1 MIKTLKRTWQ
11 GATQDNAG
19 LVAAGVSYYAF
30 LAMVPLL
37 AVCVL
42 LYGLVAT
49 PKAVARDIEAL
60 GRGLPSS
67 AASLIGDQLRSVTE
81 ANDNTKGFGLLLALA
96 VALFGARNAA
106 RAVIG
111 GLNVVFNAEEDRG
124 FLKSN
129 AIALIVTLGAVF
141 ALAVAGTAISL
152 AAALPGAA
160 APLASFGLMF
170 LAGML
175 GAGFL
180 YRFAPNRPDPPWSAV
195 LPGAALFALVWVG
208 ATALFGSYV
217 ANFASYNATY
227 GSLGAV
233 IILLTWFYLSAYVL
247 LLGGEFVQA
256 RFEADWRA

>member
-1 MIKTLKRTWQ
+1 MLELLKRTWR
-11 GATQDNAG
+11 GASEDNAG

-49 PKAVARDIEAL
+49 PDVVARDIDAL
-60 GRGLPSS
+60 GRGLPPS
-67 AASLIGDQLRSVTE
+67 AASLIGDQLQSVTE
-81 ANDNTKGFGLLLALA
+81 AKDNAKGIGLAVALA

-106 RAVIG
+106 RSIIG
-111 GLNVVFNAEEDRG
+111 GLNVVFNVEEDRG

-129 AIALIVTLGAVF
+129 AIALIVTLGAVL
-141 ALAVAGTAISL
+141 ALALAGTAISL

-160 APLASFGLMF
+160 APVASFALMF
-170 LAGML
+170 VAGML

-195 LPGAALFALVWVG
+195 LPGAAMFALVWVG

-217 ANFASYNATY
+217 ANFATYNATY

-233 IILLTWFYLSAYVL
+233 VILLTWFYLSAFVL

-256 RFEADWRA
+256 RADQT

>member
-1 MIKTLKRTWQ
+1 MLDLLKRTWR
-11 GATQDNAG
+11 GASEDNAG

-42 LYGLVAT
+42 LYGIVAT
-49 PKAVARDIEAL
+49 PETVARDIDAL
-60 GRGLPSS
+60 GRGLPPS
-67 AASLIGDQLRSVTE
+67 AASLIGDQLQSVTE
-81 ANDNTKGFGLLLALA
+81 AKDNAKGLGLAVALA

-106 RAVIG
+106 RSIIG
-111 GLNVVFNAEEDRG
+111 GLNVVFNVEEDRG

-129 AIALIVTLGAVF
+129 AIAIGVTLGAVF
-141 ALAVAGTAISL
+141 ALALAGTAVSL

-160 APLASFGLMF
+160 APVASFGLMF
-170 LAGML
+170 LTGML

-180 YRFAPNRPDPPWSAV
+180 YRVAPNRPDPPWSAV

-217 ANFASYNATY
+217 ANFANYNATY

-233 IILLTWFYLSAYVL
+233 VILLTWFYLSAFVL

-256 RFEADWRA
+256 RAEQT

>member
-1 MIKTLKRTWQ
+1 MFDTLVRTWR
-11 GATQDNAG
+11 GASQDNAG

-49 PKAVARDIEAL
+49 PDAVARDIALL
-60 GRGLPSS
+60 GRGLPPS
-67 AASLIGDQLRSVTE
+67 AATLIGDQLRAVTE
-81 ANDNTKGFGLLLALA
+81 ANDNTKGFGLAIALAL
-96 VALFGARNAA
+96 ALFGARNAA
-106 RAVIG
+106 RGVID
-111 GLNVVFNAEEDRG
+111 GLNVVFNVEENRG
-124 FLKSN
+124 FLKNN
-129 AIALIVTLGAVF
+129 AIALVVTISAVC
-141 ALAVAGTAISL
+141 ALALAGTAISL

-160 APLASFGLMF
+160 APAASFVLMF
-170 LAGML
+170 VAGML

-217 ANFASYNATY
+217 ANFANYNATY

-233 IILLTWFYLSAYVL
+233 VILLTWFYLSAFVL

-256 RFEADWRA
+256 RFEHD

>member
-1 MIKTLKRTWQ
+1 MLDLLKRTWR
-11 GATQDNAG
+11 GASEDNAG

-49 PKAVARDIEAL
+49 PETVARDIDAL
-60 GRGLPSS
+60 GRGLPPS
-67 AASLIGDQLRSVTE
+67 AASLIGDQLQSVTE
-81 ANDNTKGFGLLLALA
+81 AKDNAKGLGLAVALA

-106 RAVIG
+106 RSIIG
-111 GLNVVFNAEEDRG
+111 GLNVVFNVEEDRG

-129 AIALIVTLGAVF
+129 AIAIGVTLGAVV
-141 ALAVAGTAISL
+141 ALALAGTAVSL

-160 APLASFGLMF
+160 APVASFGLMF
-170 LAGML
+170 LTGML

-180 YRFAPNRPDPPWSAV
+180 YRVAPNRPDPPWSAV

-217 ANFASYNATY
+217 ADIANYNATY

-233 IILLTWFYLSAYVL
+233 VILLTWFYLSAFVL

-256 RFEADWRA
+256 RAEQT

>member
-1 MIKTLKRTWQ
+1 MIDTFKQTWR

-42 LYGLVAT
+42 VYGLVAT
-49 PKAVARDIEAL
+49 PESVARDIAAL
-60 GRGLPSS
+60 SRGLPSS
-67 AASLIGDQLRSVTE
+67 AASLIGDQLQAVTE
-81 ANDNTKGFGLLLALA
+81 ANDNTKGLGLLLALA

-124 FLKSN
+124 FIKAN
-129 AIALIVTLGAVF
+129 AIALAVTVGAVF
-141 ALAVAGTAISL
+141 ALALAGTAISL
-152 AAALPGAA
+152 TTALPGAA
-160 APLASFGLMF
+160 APVASFVFMF
-170 LAGML
+170 LVGMG

-180 YRFAPNRPDPPWSAV
+180 YRVAPNRPDPPWGAV
-195 LPGAALFALVWVG
+195 LPGAALFALIWVG

-217 ANFASYNATY
+217 SNFADYNATY

-233 IILLTWFYLSAYVL
+233 VILLTWFYLSAFVL
-247 LLGGEFVQA
+247 LLGAEFVQA
-256 RFEADWRA
+256 SEARG

>member
-1 MIKTLKRTWQ
+1 MIDTFKRTWR

-49 PKAVARDIEAL
+49 PEVVARDIDAL
-60 GRGLPSS
+60 GRGLPES
-67 AASLIGDQLRSVTE
+67 AATLIGNQLRAVTE
-81 ANDNTKGFGLLLALA
+81 ANDNTKGLGLLLALA
-96 VALFGARNAA
+96 LALFGARNAA
-106 RAVIG
+106 RGVIG
-111 GLNVVFNAEEDRG
+111 GLNVVFNTEASRG

-129 AIALIVTLGAVF
+129 AIALGVTLGAVI
-141 ALAVAGTAISL
+141 ALALAGPAISL
-152 AAALPGAA
+152 ATALPSAA
-160 APLASFGLMF
+160 APVASFGLMF
-170 LAGML
+170 RVGML

-180 YRFAPNRPDPPWSAV
+180 YRVAPNRPDPPWSAV

-217 ANFASYNATY
+217 ANFANYNATY

-233 IILLTWFYLSAYVL
+233 VILLTWFYLSAYVL

-256 RFEADWRA
+256 RMTSA

>member
-1 MIKTLKRTWQ
+1 MLDLLKRTWR
-11 GATQDNAG
+11 GASEDNAG

-42 LYGLVAT
+42 LYGIVAT
-49 PKAVARDIEAL
+49 PETVARDIDAL
-60 GRGLPSS
+60 GRGLPPS
-67 AASLIGDQLRSVTE
+67 AASLIGDQLQSVTE
-81 ANDNTKGFGLLLALA
+81 AKDNAKGLGLAVALA

-106 RAVIG
+106 RSIIG
-111 GLNVVFNAEEDRG
+111 GLNVVFNVEEDRG

-129 AIALIVTLGAVF
+129 AIAIGVTLGAVV
-141 ALAVAGTAISL
+141 ALALAGTAVSL

-160 APLASFGLMF
+160 APMASFGLMF
-170 LAGML
+170 LTGML

-180 YRFAPNRPDPPWSAV
+180 YRVAPNRPDPPWSAV

-208 ATALFGSYV
+208 ATALFGRYV
-217 ANFASYNATY
+217 ADIASYNATY

-233 IILLTWFYLSAYVL
+233 VILLTWFYLSAFVL

-256 RFEADWRA
+256 RAEQT

>member
-1 MIKTLKRTWQ
+1 MFTILKRTWQ

-49 PKAVARDIEAL
+49 PEVVARDVAAL
-60 GRGLPSS
+60 GRGLPES
-67 AASLIGDQLRSVTE
+67 AASLIGDQLKSVTE
-81 ANDNTKGFGLLLALA
+81 ANDDAKGLGLLVALA

-129 AIALIVTLGAVF
+129 AIALAVTLGAVF
-141 ALAVAGTAISL
+141 ALALAGTAVSL
-152 AAALPGAA
+152 AAALPGAG
-160 APLASFGLMF
+160 APIASFALMF
-170 LAGML
+170 FAGML

-180 YRFAPNRPDPPWSAV
+180 YRVAPNRPDPPWGAV
-195 LPGAALFALVWVG
+195 LPGAALFSFVWVG

-217 ANFASYNATY
+217 ANIASYNATY

-233 IILLTWFYLSAYVL
+233 VILLTWFYLSAFL
-247 LLGGEFVQA
+247 LMLGGEFVQA
-256 RFEADWRA
+256 RMRED

>member
-1 MIKTLKRTWQ
+1 MLDLLKRTWR
-11 GATQDNAG
+11 GASEDNAG

-49 PKAVARDIEAL
+49 PDAVARDIDAL
-60 GRGLPSS
+60 GRGLPPS
-67 AASLIGDQLRSVTE
+67 AASLIGDQLQSVTE
-81 ANDNTKGFGLLLALA
+81 AKDNTKGLGLAIA
-96 VALFGARNAA
+96 FAIALFGARNAA
-106 RAVIG
+106 RSIIG
-111 GLNVVFNAEEDRG
+111 GLNVVFNVEEDRG

-129 AIALIVTLGAVF
+129 AIALVVTLGAVF
-141 ALAVAGTAISL
+141 ALALAGTAISL

-160 APLASFGLMF
+160 APVASFALMF
-170 LAGML
+170 IAGML

-217 ANFASYNATY
+217 ANFANYNATY

-233 IILLTWFYLSAYVL
+233 VILLTWFYLSAFVL

-256 RFEADWRA
+256 RAEQT